1 MTEVTLPES
10 FEFSHI
16 VSASVSPSIRSTDI
30 KLKEVQRNMP
40 KMTDCFIK
48 LLSQLP
54 SILQTNGD
62 YKNEKLEAIQT
73 ILDGL
78 KMSGHAIENLK
89 SIRKKILLSAIG
101 NEFKDLTKFAE
112 DTNSYLFWEE
122 LENSLKKT
130 KERHFSFHALK
141 SKKNYLHAST
151 KRKFHE
157 TSKNDRPTKR
167 AIRGHKGIAYYF
179 FPSTWAEQKK
189 QSSRRSQ
196 CKIYI
201 HGRN

>member
-112 DTNSYLFWEE
+112 DTNSHLFREE

-130 KERHFSFHALK
+130 KESHYSFHALK
-141 SKKNYLHAST
+141 SKKNYSHASMLQLSENSM
-151 KRKFHE
+151 KL
-157 TSKNDRPTKR
+157 
-167 AIRGHKGIAYYF
+167 
-179 FPSTWAEQKK
+179 QKTTGQPK
-189 QSSRRSQ
+189 EP
-196 CKIYI
+196 
-201 HGRN
+201 